1 MQRSISVE
9 KLLEIER
16 NFSFLSSISILFVE
30 VSFKEIDFFYQWLSF
45 QMLRKLLM
53 HPMQLKSTFARS
65 LSRKWNTLYSSLI
78 TTYLSYNNIRNERFL
93 KKKKKKKKKETL
105 IRRTQKL
112 KLHLSQLQYFPRTS
126 YRISKALLKMLEG
139 TVSRT
144 SCSVSSPVEYNGS
157 SSITEPTNQR

>member
-78 TTYLSYNNIRNERFL
+78 TTYLSDIITFATNVFL
-93 KKKKKKKKKETL
+93 KKKKKETL

>member
-1 MQRSISVE
+1 
-9 KLLEIER
+9 
-16 NFSFLSSISILFVE
+16 
-30 VSFKEIDFFYQWLSF
+30 
-45 QMLRKLLM
+45 M

-112 KLHLSQLQYFPRTS
+112 KLHLS
-126 YRISKALLKMLEG
+126 
-139 TVSRT
+139 
-144 SCSVSSPVEYNGS
+144 
-157 SSITEPTNQR
+157 